1 MKIIYQET
9 QEDKKTD
16 NDDINEFGISTHYSA
31 DDPPDDEAFDEGT
44 TNDTNGKESHF
55 MKHFQLILFLM
66 NRNAQK

>member
-9 QEDKKTD
+9 EEVKKTD
-16 NDDINEFGISTHYSA
+16 NDDINEFEILTQHSA
-31 DDPPDDEAFDEGT
+31 DDPKDYEEFDEGT

>member
-9 QEDKKTD
+9 QEGKRTD
-16 NDDINEFGISTHYSA
+16 DDDINEFGISTQYSA
-31 DDPPDDEAFDEGT
+31 DDPPDDEDYDPT